1 MKIKLTVVKTTED
14 KFMVNASTSVT
25 NGSMR
30 PKKKELAFDAAQVFD
45 DLDGVKAFIGK
56 IITDPDAEGKI
67 GTK

>member
-1 MKIKLTVVKTTED
+1 MKIELTVVKTTED
-14 KFMVNASTSVT
+14 KFMVKASTSVT

-30 PKKKELAFDAAQVFD
+30 PEKKEP

-56 IITDPDAEGKI
+56 IITDLDAEGKI